1 MSYKLFTNNEKNEL
15 VRPKTLYENEEGLYP
30 PNSQMDYIR
39 KYEID
44 EYIGEHTHDETARQM
59 ARDAYNLAYTA
70 NTTANNAYNMAE
82 EADDLADIAYD
93 LAYSKQDEL
102 VSGENIKT
110 INNQTILGPGNIEIA
125 AGRSYERLERLGDF
139 IYEVWYGPTDYNDV
153 EKYFDIHYKPT
164 AALCT
169 TVRAN
174 NFFGRNLDWYYSNLA
189 DFIVHTP
196 AENGRHEVLA
206 LCNMEGLTEQF
217 IQSGEYSEKY
227 LYLPYHLTDGIN
239 DSGLCCSV
247 NVVPTDSEYGRTY
260 GTNPGKPN
268 MNGLLIVRY
277 ILDNHTVALDAV
289 NDIADN
295 FNVYMPNTAERSDEF
310 HYIVADKDY
319 TYLLEFINNE
329 AVITDISDKPYMTN
343 FRLYNTREDLT
354 GHIDYNSV
362 EQYGNGLER
371 YDIVGDALDTMTVND
386 VGDLE
391 NILDMVKYTLTY
403 TQDPTWK
410 TEFAGL
416 YGRKVTDPYSD
427 YEEIIAGARAA
438 YNERT
443 RDEELTWQTMHRSVY
458 DMHERSLHILT
469 QEGLTTTGILT
480 RQIEVK
486 QYLEAGEGIDI
497 TDNVISVKNYDDL
510 ATVDDIPT
518 NTSDLVNDSDFTNTD
533 DVHNIAVEVS
543 HVEITTALEDYNPT
557 DNFKTVNNQSLIGT
571 GDIEISGDDTVYL
584 DVVSETYTED
594 YDEAKCYMHDDTTHT
609 TEINADTI
617 KALYDDGKKFYVYL
631 EINGEDNFNY
641 KQNGYFNASYDDWGG
656 GTYSIKLTS
665 TFFNDTVGSIPRIY
679 AVELDY
685 DNGFDN
691 YLVTNTVMK
700 PYTAGTGIDDDL
712 FMFGEIAVKNYD
724 NLATVDEI
732 PTKTSD
738 LVNDSGF
745 ITSSDIPEI
754 PTKTSDLTNDS
765 DFTTNQYVNS
775 TFNPTNN
782 FKTVNNQSLIGTGD
796 IEIQGGAANL
806 VELTQAEY
814 DALVTKDP
822 DVLYLITDAPAYQQQ
837 LISGTNIKTIN
848 NNSLLG
854 SGNLEI
860 KSTKET
866 IKFYNNRF
874 YWIDDENFTTPI
886 SDITELDNFFKS
898 NLIGGPGVVIEYWFR
913 TTRSYGNPR
922 YIDTR
927 QGGFYCSTDTPI
939 DSNSRYIACNVN
951 NTNYGFFGYNYFYYL
966 KSGSIIYVYNNE
978 TLWNNVIE
986 GYADTSTTSDFST
999 SSNFFPNSPK
1009 VKAKLLDINNYA
1021 KLIWTGTEGEYEAL
1035 PDKTEYEIYLIE
1047 E

>member
-1 MSYKLFTNNEKNEL
+1 MGYKIFTNNEKNEL
-15 VRPKTLYENEEGLYP
+15 VLPKTLSGNEEGIYP

-44 EYIGEHTHDETARQM
+44 DYIVEHVRDEEAREM
-59 ARDAYNLAYTA
+59 AEDAYNLAYTA
-70 NTTANNAYNMAE
+70 NTNATTAYEMAE
-82 EADDLADIAYD
+82 DAGDLADIAYD
-93 LAYSKQDEL
+93 LAYTKQDEL
-102 VSGENIKT
+102 ISGENIKT

-139 IYEVWYGPTDYNDV
+139 IYEVWYGPTDYNDA

-164 AALCT
+164 NALCT

-295 FNVYMPNTAERSDEF
+295 FNVYMPNTSERSDEF

-354 GHIDYNSV
+354 GHIDYTSV

-371 YDIVGDALDTMTVND
+371 YDIVGDALDTMIVD
-386 VGDLE
+386 DASDLE

-427 YEEIIAGARAA
+427 YEEIISGARAA

-458 DMHERSLHILT
+458 DMQERSLRILT

-480 RQIEVK
+480 RKIEIK
-486 QYLEAGEGIDI
+486 QNLEAGEGIDI
-497 TDNVISVKNYDDL
+497 TDNVISVQNYDEL

-518 NTSDLVNDSDFTNTD
+518 KTSDLVNDSDFTNTD

-571 GDIEISGDDTVYL
+571 GNIEI
-584 DVVSETYTED
+584 EQTE
-594 YDEAKCYMHDDTTHT
+594 YEAG
-609 TEINADTI
+609 N
-617 KALYDDGKKFYVYL
+617 
-631 EINGEDNFNY
+631 
-641 KQNGYFNASYDDWGG
+641 
-656 GTYSIKLTS
+656 
-665 TFFNDTVGSIPRIY
+665 
-679 AVELDY
+679 
-685 DNGFDN
+685 
-691 YLVTNTVMK
+691 
-700 PYTAGTGIDDDL
+700 GIDIT
-712 FMFGEIAVKNYD
+712 ENTISVENYD
-724 NLATVDEI
+724 NLATKDEIPTNTSDLTNDSGFITSSDIPEI

-738 LVNDSGF
+738 LTNDSGF

-782 FKTVNNQSLIGTGD
+782 FKTVNNQSLIGTGN

-848 NNSLLG
+848 DESLLG

-860 KSTKET
+860 KSTKER
-866 IKFYNNRF
+866 IKYYNNRF

-886 SDITELDNFFKS
+886 SDMTELDNFFKP
-898 NLIGGPGVVIEYWFR
+898 NLIDGPGVVIEYWNG
-913 TTRSYGNPR
+913 TTRSYSNP
-922 YIDTR
+922 YYVEVR
-927 QGGFYCSTDTPI
+927 QGGFYCPSSTPT
-939 DSNSRYIACNVN
+939 DSSYRYIACNVN
-951 NTNYGFFGYNYFYYL
+951 NTNYQFFGLNYFWYY
-966 KSGSIIYVYNNE
+966 KPGSNINVYNVENIY
-978 TLWNNVIE
+978 NNALP
-986 GYADTSTTSDFST
+986 GYGDTSTTSDFING
-999 SSNFFPNSPK
+999 SNYYPNSPK

-1035 PDKTEYEIYLIE
+1035 ADKTEYEIYLIE

>member
-15 VRPKTLYENEEGLYP
+15 VLPKTLSGNEEGLYP

-39 KYEID
+39 KYEIEDYIVDHMRD
-44 EYIGEHTHDETARQM
+44 EKAREM
-59 ARDAYNLAYTA
+59 AEDAYNLAYTA
-70 NTTANNAYNMAE
+70 NTNATTAYNMAE
-82 EADDLADIAYD
+82 EAGDLADIAYD
-93 LAYSKQDEL
+93 LAYTKQDEL

-139 IYEVWYGPTDYNDV
+139 IYEVWYGPTDYNDA

-164 AALCT
+164 NALCT

-196 AENGRHEVLA
+196 AENGRHEVMA
-206 LCNMEGLTEQF
+206 LGNMEGLTEQF

-277 ILDNHTVALDAV
+277 ILDNHTVALEAV
-289 NDIADN
+289 NDIAEN

-329 AVITDISDKPYMTN
+329 AHIFNISVKPFMTN
-343 FRLYNTREDLT
+343 FRLYGTSEDIR

-371 YDIVGDALDTMTVND
+371 YDIVGDALDTMIVD
-386 VGDLE
+386 DASDLE

-458 DMHERSLHILT
+458 DMQERSLRILT

-480 RQIEVK
+480 RKIEVK
-486 QYLEAGEGIDI
+486 QNLEAGEGIDI
-497 TDNVISVKNYDDL
+497 TDNVISVQNYDDL

-518 NTSDLVNDSDFTNTD
+518 KTSDLVNDSDFTNTA
-533 DVHNIAVEVS
+533 DVHNIAGEVS

-571 GDIEISGDDTVYL
+571 G
-584 DVVSETYTED
+584 
-594 YDEAKCYMHDDTTHT
+594 
-609 TEINADTI
+609 N
-617 KALYDDGKKFYVYL
+617 
-631 EINGEDNFNY
+631 
-641 KQNGYFNASYDDWGG
+641 
-656 GTYSIKLTS
+656 
-665 TFFNDTVGSIPRIY
+665 
-679 AVELDY
+679 
-685 DNGFDN
+685 
-691 YLVTNTVMK
+691 
-700 PYTAGTGIDDDL
+700 
-712 FMFGEIAVKNYD
+712 
-724 NLATVDEI
+724 
-732 PTKTSD
+732 
-738 LVNDSGF
+738 
-745 ITSSDIPEI
+745 
-754 PTKTSDLTNDS
+754 
-765 DFTTNQYVNS
+765 
-775 TFNPTNN
+775 
-782 FKTVNNQSLIGTGD
+782 

-814 DALVTKDP
+814 DALVTKDH

-848 NNSLLG
+848 NTSLLD

-866 IKFYNNRF
+866 IKYYNNRF
-874 YWIDDENFTTPI
+874 YWKDDENFTTPI
-886 SDITELDNFFKS
+886 SDIDELDNFFKT
-898 NLIGGPGVVIEYWFR
+898 NLIGGPGVVIEYWSG
-913 TTRSYGNPR
+913 TTRSYDNPT
-922 YIDTR
+922 YADVK
-927 QGGFYCSTDTPI
+927 QGGFYCS
-939 DSNSRYIACNVN
+939 SNNPEPGLSRYIACNIN
-951 NTNYGFFGYNYFYYL
+951 NQYYEYFGYNYFYYYYT
-966 KSGSIIYVYNNE
+966 GSYIIVYIIKNYYNYAFQGYGD
-978 TLWNNVIE
+978 TL
-986 GYADTSTTSDFST
+986 TSSDFNT
-999 SSNFFPNSPK
+999 SSDYYPNSPK

-1035 PDKTEYEIYLIE
+1035 TDKTEYEIYLIE